1 MGGAGSKCCG
11 ASSTPAKDKDDK
23 YMDDVEYEKL
33 GVEGV
38 DSVLEPAFDILQT
51 VVSVNNTLWQTVDT
65 VKLVGSVLMGS
76 LEAELVIQ
84 ESAVK
89 VIIQKEDDTT
99 GEKIPVAEILG
110 GTGAETTKLLKEDD
124 YKKVTDTPDALTA
137 VQGAAEALGQLNN
150 TLKEASMV
158 GVSAGAGNRLKPVVG
173 DVGEDAGQKKQVTD
187 AKNAIVGFNNTY
199 FKVKLQLMK
208 MELSSGLSGAISE
221 LIANIKKLVQDIK
234 PSLEIN
240 FEKLMDGELD
250 IKPDLG
256 ISVQKIANTCPK
268 KVKKCLDAL
277 FGEKF
282 LTTGD
287 PLSPG
292 GLLAT
297 LKETAAQCAE
307 ILTKFQEISQ
317 GVQELGSDPA
327 KLVEQA
333 GEAGLSGIE
342 KLAFPKK
349 VAANIKTAMKTPLIL
364 AGLVTTI
371 KDITMEIKEGL
382 TASADNMMDAK
393 I

>member
-137 VQGAAEALGQLNN
+137 MQGAAEALGQLNN

-208 MELSSGLSGAISE
+208 MELSSGLSGAVSE

-256 ISVQKIANTCPK
+256 VSVQKIANTCPK
-268 KVKKCLDAL
+268 KVKKVLDAL

-287 PLSPG
+287 PMSDG
-292 GLLAT
+292 GLIASLVD
-297 LKETAAQCAE
+297 TAKQCAALMAKFNE
-307 ILTKFQEISQ
+307 IKDGIQALT
-317 GVQELGSDPA
+317 SDPGALTTQA
-327 KLVEQA
+327 K
-333 GEAGLSGIE
+333 EAGMDPMTAM
-342 KLAFPKK
+342 KFPGR
-349 VAANIKTAMKTPLIL
+349 VASNVKTAMKTPLIL
-364 AGLVTTI
+364 AELFKTL
-371 KDITMEIKEGL
+371 KDVAGEIKGGL
-382 TASADNMMDAK
+382 TGTAGAVADAA
-393 I
+393 

>member
-137 VQGAAEALGQLNN
+137 MQGAAEALGQLNN

-268 KVKKCLDAL
+268 KVKKVLDAL

-287 PLSPG
+287 PMSDG
-292 GLLAT
+292 GLIASLVD
-297 LKETAAQCAE
+297 TAKQCAALMAKFNE
-307 ILTKFQEISQ
+307 IKDGIQALT
-317 GVQELGSDPA
+317 SDPGALTTQA
-327 KLVEQA
+327 K
-333 GEAGLSGIE
+333 EAGMDPMTAM
-342 KLAFPKK
+342 KFPGK
-349 VAANIKTAMKTPLIL
+349 VASNVKTAMKTPLIL
-364 AGLVTTI
+364 AELFKTL
-371 KDITMEIKEGL
+371 KDVSGEIKGGL
-382 TASADNMMDAK
+382 TGTAGAVADAA
-393 I
+393 

>member
-158 GVSAGAGNRLKPVVG
+158 GVSAGAGNRLKSVVG

-287 PLSPG
+287 PMSDG
-292 GLLAT
+292 GLIASLVD
-297 LKETAAQCAE
+297 TAKQCAALMAKFNE
-307 ILTKFQEISQ
+307 IKDGIQALT
-317 GVQELGSDPA
+317 SDPGALTTQA
-327 KLVEQA
+327 K
-333 GEAGLSGIE
+333 EAGMDPMTAM
-342 KLAFPKK
+342 KFPGK
-349 VAANIKTAMKTPLIL
+349 VASNVKTAMKTPLIL
-364 AGLVTTI
+364 AELFKTL
-371 KDITMEIKEGL
+371 KDVAGEIKGGL
-382 TASADNMMDAK
+382 TGTAGAVADAA
-393 I
+393 

>member
-208 MELSSGLSGAISE
+208 MELSSGLSGAVSE

-256 ISVQKIANTCPK
+256 VSVQKIANTCPK
-268 KVKKCLDAL
+268 KVKKVLDAL

-287 PLSPG
+287 PMSDG
-292 GLLAT
+292 GLIASLVD
-297 LKETAAQCAE
+297 TAKQCAALMAKFNE
-307 ILTKFQEISQ
+307 IKDGIQALT
-317 GVQELGSDPA
+317 SDPGALTTQA
-327 KLVEQA
+327 K
-333 GEAGLSGIE
+333 EAGMDPMTAM
-342 KLAFPKK
+342 KFPGR
-349 VAANIKTAMKTPLIL
+349 VASNVKTAMKTPLIL
-364 AGLVTTI
+364 AELFKTL
-371 KDITMEIKEGL
+371 KDVAGEIKGGL
-382 TASADNMMDAK
+382 TGTAGAVADAA
-393 I
+393 

>member
-1 MGGAGSKCCG
+1 MGGTGSKCCG

-33 GVEGV
+33 GIEGV

-65 VKLVGSVLMGS
+65 VKLVGSTLMGAM
-76 LEAELVIQ
+76 EAELVIQ

-89 VIIQKEDDTT
+89 VIIQKEDDTS

-110 GTGAETTKLLKEDD
+110 GSGAETTKLLKEED
-124 YKKVTDTPDALTA
+124 YKKVTSTPDALTA
-137 VQGAAEALGQLNN
+137 VQGASEALEKLNN
-150 TLKEASMV
+150 ALKEASMV
-158 GVSAGAGNRLKPVVG
+158 GVSTGAGNRLKPVVG

-187 AKNAIVGFNNTY
+187 AKNAIVGFNNTF
-199 FKVKLQLMK
+199 FKVKLQLIK

-287 PLSPG
+287 PMSDG
-292 GLLAT
+292 GLIASLVD
-297 LKETAAQCAE
+297 TAKQCAA
-307 ILTKFQEISQ
+307 LMAKF
-317 GVQELGSDPA
+317 
-327 KLVEQA
+327 
-333 GEAGLSGIE
+333 
-342 KLAFPKK
+342 
-349 VAANIKTAMKTPLIL
+349 N
-364 AGLVTTI
+364 
-371 KDITMEIKEGL
+371 
-382 TASADNMMDAK
+382 
-393 I
+393 

>member
-137 VQGAAEALGQLNN
+137 MQGAAEALGQLNN

-256 ISVQKIANTCPK
+256 VSVQKIANTCPK
-268 KVKKCLDAL
+268 KVKKVLDAL

-287 PLSPG
+287 PMSDG
-292 GLLAT
+292 GLIASLVD
-297 LKETAAQCAE
+297 TAKQCAALMAKFNE
-307 ILTKFQEISQ
+307 IKDGIQALT
-317 GVQELGSDPA
+317 SDPGALTTQA
-327 KLVEQA
+327 K
-333 GEAGLSGIE
+333 EAGMDPMTAM
-342 KLAFPKK
+342 KFPGR
-349 VAANIKTAMKTPLIL
+349 VASNVKTAMKTPLIL
-364 AGLVTTI
+364 AELFKTL
-371 KDITMEIKEGL
+371 KDVAGEIKGGL
-382 TASADNMMDAK
+382 TGTAGAVADAA
-393 I
+393 

>member
-1 MGGAGSKCCG
+1 MGKACSKLSGAGS
-11 ASSTPAKDKDDK
+11 AAKDKDDK
-23 YMDDVEYEKL
+23 YMEEIEYKKL
-33 GVEGV
+33 KV
-38 DSVLEPAFDILQT
+38 DAVDAVLEPAFDVLGT
-51 VVSVNNTLWQTVDT
+51 AVSVNNALWQTVDT
-65 VKLVGSVLMGS
+65 VKTVGSTLLGAF
-76 LEAELVIQ
+76 EPEIAIDGT
-84 ESAVK
+84 AVK
-89 VIIQKEDDTT
+89 FIVVKEDDEGKKT
-99 GEKIPVAEILG
+99 PVAEVIG
-110 GTGAETTKLLKEDD
+110 GTGAETTEIKSEDD
-124 YKKVTDTPDALTA
+124 FKKIVEKPKADAAIKACSAQLESLN
-137 VQGAAEALGQLNN
+137 AA
-150 TLKEASMV
+150 LKEAMV
-158 GVSAGAGNRLKPVVG
+158 GVEAANGNRLKATMT
-173 DVGEDAGQKKQVTD
+173 GEVASDDAAALK
-187 AKNAIVGFNNTY
+187 AKTTAITAVKSFNNTY
-199 FKVKLQLMK
+199 FTVKNQLIL
-208 MELSSGLSGAISE
+208 MEMENGLKQALSE
-221 LIANIKKLVQDIK
+221 LVANLKKLVGDIK
-234 PSLEIN
+234 P
-240 FEKLMDGELD
+240 KLDVDFAGLKDGELSVT
-250 IKPDLG
+250 PDLG
-256 ISVQKIANTCPK
+256 ITPSKLAATCPK